1 MFIKYEKGNDM
12 KKKDLIK
19 QGKIV
24 RRNVFALLFFVAIM
38 ILFNTIDTDMNE
50 HLKTYLNVLLVII
63 ITGVNINLITQFKE
77 YVSK

>member
-1 MFIKYEKGNDM
+1 M
-12 KKKDLIK
+12 KKKDLVK

>member
-38 ILFNTIDTDMNE
+38 ILFN
-50 HLKTYLNVLLVII
+50 
-63 ITGVNINLITQFKE
+63 LIFLFIVQLILI
-77 YVSK
+77 